1 MQKTILSSALHTT
14 VITAET
20 KAISTATI
28 LTVKKQL
35 KESFLHRLFFGLQQ
49 QHIKNPVQKELPWND
64 PDAFIS
70 YE

>member
-1 MQKTILSSALHTT
+1 MQKTILSSALHTNS
-14 VITAET
+14 ITAET

-35 KESFLHRLFFGLQQ
+35 KESFLHRLFFGLQP
-49 QHIKNPVQKELPWND
+49 QHINTSEQKEHPWND
-64 PDAFIS
+64 PNAYSS